1 MSDHITYPEFL
12 SCVYPDAKVTDE
24 TIRAGLTLDGFKLAL
39 IDLDHELADQ
49 RAEPLQLRCV
59 GGFALMCHGLR
70 QENPVTL
77 DIDTVTPTPTRRQ
90 QRAIDAVAARL
101 HLPDDWINNQTV
113 FTAADETT
121 ADDCRQFDRMV
132 DARYEPA
139 AAIMSRSQTPAIDRA
154 FQSMRNVTVTV
165 ADLATLAHTKAY
177 AVTAIGEGRTG
188 KDATDFID
196 VAHAMGANTLTEA
209 HRLMPWLDDPELSDF
224 DYKLSCDICDHDGF
238 VDVTPEPTIELS
250 VDDILA
256 LEASIYDEPS
266 FF

>member
-1 MSDHITYPEFL
+1 MSEHITYQEFL
-12 SCVYPDAKVTDE
+12 ACVYPDARITNE

-39 IDLDHELADQ
+39 VDLDRELADTG
-49 RAEPLQLRCV
+49 AEPMRLRCV

-90 QRAIDAVAARL
+90 QRAIANVAARL

-113 FTAADETT
+113 FTAADVTSE
-121 ADDCRQFDRMV
+121 ADCAQFDELV
-132 DARYEPA
+132 HARYEPA
-139 AAIMSRSQTPAIDRA
+139 ADVMGKSTIRSIDAAFARLDNLDVAI
-154 FQSMRNVTVTV
+154 
-165 ADLATLAHTKAY
+165 ADLETLARTKAF

-196 VAHAMGANTLTEA
+196 VAHALGADTLTQA
-209 HRLMPWLDDPELSDF
+209 HEMLPWLDDPELADF

-238 VDVTPEPTIELS
+238 VDTSPEPTPELS
-250 VDDILA
+250 IDDILA
-256 LEASIYDEPS
+256 LEASLYDEPS
-266 FF
+266 L